1 MALLQPDKA
10 IYHHPLNTAT
20 EAIKSEAWTRFTA
33 DFSSGKVSNAL
44 FRSAFG
50 TEAEFLSTG
59 TTSDLSVTALSATS
73 FVVVYR
79 DNPDG
84 GHGTAKVGTLTGSE
98 IAFGTE
104 TEFTSS
110 AGQISAVALSSTL
123 FVVVYQNNAA
133 SGRGTAKIGTVS
145 GTDITFGAGT
155 EFLSVDFSNTTNTV
169 SKLSA
174 TLFVVAYVE
183 VEESNRGTAKVG
195 TVSGTDITFGAGA
208 AFVSDVGF
216 VASVAALSAT
226 LFVVAYRDAADSNH
240 GTAKIGSVSGT
251 NITFGAEA
259 EFTTS
264 VQSGRLIATVK
275 LSATSFVVAYQDN
288 ADVNHGTAKV
298 GTVSGTDIAFGTEA
312 EFLNLNG
319 ASNISVAALSATS
332 FVVAYKDGADA
343 GHGTAKIGTV
353 SGTDIAFGVEVEF
366 QNTGIVGTTSVS
378 VLSATSSFVV
388 AYQDIAD
395 SSHGTAKVG
404 SLPVGASLTGT
415 GASYD
420 SVIGSTKLAYTG
432 WLKNP
437 SV

>member
-10 IYHHPLNTAT
+10 IYHHPLNTVT

-216 VASVAALSAT
+216 
-226 LFVVAYRDAADSNH
+226 
-240 GTAKIGSVSGT
+240 
-251 NITFGAEA
+251 
-259 EFTTS
+259 
-264 VQSGRLIATVK
+264 GRLIATVK

-319 ASNISVAALSATS
+319 ASNISVAAFSATS